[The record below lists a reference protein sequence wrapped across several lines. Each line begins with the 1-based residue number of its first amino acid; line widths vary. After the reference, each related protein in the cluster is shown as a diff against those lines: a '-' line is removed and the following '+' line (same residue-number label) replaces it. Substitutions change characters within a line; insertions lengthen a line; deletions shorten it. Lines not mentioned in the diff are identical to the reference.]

1 MRPRAG
7 LWPRGGLWRHADFL
21 KLWSAETISQL
32 GTQVSL
38 LALPLVAIIT
48 LEVSAFEVALLSV
61 VEFAPFILVTLPAG
75 VWVDRLRRLPIL
87 VAGDLGRVI
96 LLATIP
102 LAWAL
107 DVLTIW
113 QLYAVGFGVG
123 VCAVF
128 FDVAYQSYLP
138 SLVDRQQLV
147 EGNAKLEV
155 SRSGAQIAG
164 PAMAGPLVQT
174 LTAPLA
180 VLGDALSF
188 VASALF
194 LFRIRAQETAPERP
208 LKHERTPMRREL
220 GEGLRYVL
228 GHRYLRWIAASTA
241 TFNFSSNV
249 MWAILLVYAV
259 RVLDLSPSEIGLVF
273 AIGNVGYLV
282 GAITTGRLS
291 AALGVG
297 PAIVLG
303 AATGGSTLLVP
314 LAPESE
320 PLPFLIAAQAI
331 VGFGLPLYNV
341 TQVSL
346 RQAITPERLQGR
358 MNSVMRFIVWGVIPL
373 GSLAGGA
380 LATATDLKVAIWVG
394 AIGMSTAFLPV
405 LLSPVRSLR
414 HVPEPA
420 EAPLPDGEA
429 LAAVGSAPAPTTDGH
444 A

>member
-1 MRPRAG
+1 MRPRRG
-7 LWPRGGLWRHADFL
+7 LWPRGGLWRHTDFL
-21 KLWSAETISQL
+21 RLWSAETISQL

-48 LEVSAFEVALLSV
+48 LDVSAFEVALLSV
-61 VEFAPFILVTLPAG
+61 IEFAPFILVTLPAG
-75 VWVDRLRRLPIL
+75 VWVDRLRRQPIL
-87 VAGDLGRVI
+87 VAGDLGRAV

-113 QLYAVGFGVG
+113 QLYGVGFGVG
-123 VCAVF
+123 ICTVF

-138 SLVDRQQLV
+138 SLVDREQLV

-164 PAMAGPLVQT
+164 PAIAGPLIQI
-174 LTAPLA
+174 LTAPVA
-180 VLGDALSF
+180 VLVDALSF
-188 VASALF
+188 VASAVF
-194 LFRIRAQETAPERP
+194 LVRIRTRETAPERP
-208 LKHERTPMRREL
+208 AAGDRPAMRREL
-220 GEGLRYVL
+220 AEGLRYVL

-241 TFNFSSNV
+241 TFNFSGNV

-259 RVLDLSPSEIGLVF
+259 RVLDLSPAQIGLVF

-282 GAITTGRLS
+282 GAIVTSRLS

-297 PAIVLG
+297 PTIVVG
-303 AATGGSTLLVP
+303 AAMGAGALLVP

-320 PLPFLIAAQAI
+320 PLPFLIASQAI
-331 VGFGLPLYNV
+331 IGFGLPVYNV

-373 GSLAGGA
+373 GSLVGGA
-380 LATATDLKVAIWVG
+380 LASAISLRAAIWVG
-394 AIGMSTAFLPV
+394 AAGMTLAFLPV

-414 HVPEPA
+414 RVPEPTEPPA
-420 EAPLPDGEA
+420 GDGEM
-429 LAAVGSAPAPTTDGH
+429 LAGPGLTPTPPVDERT
-444 A
+444 